1 MSLARPAGSARV
13 AASALPWH
21 GMAVEAVLQ
30 QLETTLESGLSD
42 KEVSLRRERYGLN
55 AIREAQVKSPWRIFA
70 AQFSDFMIVVLLAA
84 AVIAGLLGEPAD
96 TVAIAAIVVL
106 NAVIGFVQEYRAE
119 NAIAALRKMAAHQ
132 ARAIRNGEP
141 ASIPAA
147 ELVPGDVVLLEAGNV
162 VPADLRVVESA
173 QLRMGEAALTGE
185 SQPVEK
191 RSRPVDPDSRS
202 ALGDRTSMA
211 YKGTL
216 VHYGRGRGI
225 VVATG
230 MQTELG
236 RIAQMLDQRAE
247 TKTPLQ
253 RRLAHFGR
261 YLAVAALAI
270 CAVIFAAG
278 MERGEPLV
286 RMFLTS
292 VSLAVAAIP
301 EALPAVV
308 TITLALGARRM
319 LRQHALVR
327 RLPAVETLGS
337 ITYIC
342 SDKTGTLTENKM
354 RMTAAYLAGR
364 LYALP
369 AETGNG
375 EPWTTFC
382 TALAVSNDAYRDA
395 RGEVAGDPTETALLE
410 AAFAAGFDKA
420 DLLRNLPRVAE
431 YPFDS
436 DRKRMTTLHQS
447 ATGIIAFVK
456 GAPEG
461 VLERCH
467 AALGANGIVDL
478 DRTAVTAAAERMA
491 ADGLRV
497 LAVAYRPAFSPDQD
511 DSRDGVEQS
520 LTFLGL
526 AGLIDPPRAEAI
538 EAVRV
543 CRRAGIVPVMITG
556 DHPATALAVA
566 RHVGIA
572 SNTTFERAI
581 TGPELVAMPESEL
594 EEQVKKTH
602 VYARVDP
609 AQKLRIVEALQNQG
623 EFVAMTGDGVNDAP
637 ALQRS
642 DIGVAMGRIGTDV
655 AREAADLVLLDDNF
669 ATIVAAVS
677 EGRHIIENIRKF
689 VKFIMASNAAEIWT
703 LFLAPF
709 LGLPIPLLP
718 IHILWTNLV
727 TDGLP
732 GLALAVEP
740 AERSLMDRP
749 PRPPGESLFARGLW
763 QHVVWVGLMI
773 GGLSIFSQAYAI
785 RMNWAHWQTVVFT
798 VLTISQMA
806 HVMAVRSETES
817 LWSLGLFSNL
827 PLLGA
832 VALTVGVQLAVIY
845 WAPFQRVFKTA
856 SLSAGELAFTFSL
869 CSVVLVAVEAEKW
882 LTRRGW
888 IYRAP

>member
-1 MSLARPAGSARV
+1 MNLARPADQEIAV
-13 AASALPWH
+13 ASALPWH
-21 GMAVEAVLQ
+21 GMPVEAVGQ
-30 QLETTLESGLSD
+30 QLQTSLTDGLSAQ
-42 KEVSLRRERYGLN
+42 EVSLRLARHGPN
-55 AIREAQVKSPWRIFA
+55 SIRETKPRSPWRMFA
-70 AQFSDFMIVVLLAA
+70 AQFTDFMIVVLLAA
-84 AVIAGLLGEPAD
+84 AVIAGFLGEAAD
-96 TVAIAAIVVL
+96 TVAIVTIVVL

-119 NAIAALRKMAAHQ
+119 QAMDALRKMAAQQ
-132 ARAIRNGEP
+132 ARVVRNGEP
-141 ASIPAA
+141 ATIPAA
-147 ELVPGDVVLLEAGNV
+147 ELVPGDIVLLEAGNV
-162 VPADLRVVESA
+162 VPADVRVAESA
-173 QLRMGEAALTGE
+173 QLRVGEAALTGE
-185 SQPVEK
+185 SQPAEK
-191 RSRPVDPDSRS
+191 HSHPVDPDPKL

-211 YKGTL
+211 YKGTI
-216 VHYGRGRGI
+216 VHYGRGRGV

-236 RIAQMLDQRAE
+236 RIAEMLDQRSE
-247 TKTPLQ
+247 IKTPLQ
-253 RRLAHFGR
+253 QRLAYFGK
-261 YLAVAALAI
+261 YLALAALGI

-278 MERGEPLV
+278 VLRGEPLV

-319 LRQHALVR
+319 LRLHALVR

-337 ITYIC
+337 VTYIC

-354 RMTAAYLAGR
+354 RVNVAYLTGQS
-364 LYALP
+364 LTLP
-369 AETGNG
+369 TETATG
-375 EPWTTFC
+375 EPWATFF
-382 TALAVSNDAYRDA
+382 TALAVSNDAHRNT
-395 RGEVAGDPTETALLE
+395 RGEVSGDPTEVALME
-410 AAFAAGFDKA
+410 AALAVGFDKA
-420 DLLRNLPRVAE
+420 ALLSTMPRIAE

-436 DRKRMTTLHQS
+436 ERKRMTTVHAS
-447 ATGIIAFVK
+447 PSGTVAFVK
-456 GAPEG
+456 GAPEA
-461 VLERCH
+461 VLERCQTVLDPAGILSIDRAVI
-467 AALGANGIVDL
+467 AAD
-478 DRTAVTAAAERMA
+478 AERMA

-497 LAVAYRPAFSPDQD
+497 IAVAYRQWPDWKEDASPDGTED
-511 DSRDGVEQS
+511 S

-526 AGLIDPPRAEAI
+526 AGLIDPPRAEVL
-538 EAVRV
+538 EAVRI
-543 CRRAGIVPVMITG
+543 CRQAGIVPVMITG
-556 DHPATALAVA
+556 DHPATALAIA
-566 RHVGIA
+566 RQLGIA
-572 SNTTFERAI
+572 SGHERAV
-581 TGPELVAMPESEL
+581 TGPELAAMPQQEL
-594 EEQVKKTH
+594 EEHVRRTR

-609 AQKLRIVEALQNQG
+609 AQKLRIVEALQNRG

-642 DIGVAMGRIGTDV
+642 DIGVAMGRVGTDV

-669 ATIVAAVS
+669 ATIVAAVK
-677 EGRHIIENIRKF
+677 EGRHIFENIRKF
-689 VKFIMASNAAEIWT
+689 IKFIMASNAAEIWT

-709 LGLPIPLLP
+709 LGLPVPLLP

-763 QHVVWVGLMI
+763 QHVVWVGLLI

-785 RMNWAHWQTVVFT
+785 HMNWAHWQTIVFT

-806 HVMAVRSETES
+806 HVMAVRSDTES
-817 LWSLGLFSNL
+817 LWRLGLFSN
-827 PLLGA
+827 PQLLGA
-832 VALTVGVQLAVIY
+832 VALTIGLQMAVIY

-856 SLSAGELAFTFSL
+856 SLSPGELAFTLAL
-869 CSVVLVAVEAEKW
+869 CSVVLAAVEIEKW

-888 IYRAP
+888 IYQTR